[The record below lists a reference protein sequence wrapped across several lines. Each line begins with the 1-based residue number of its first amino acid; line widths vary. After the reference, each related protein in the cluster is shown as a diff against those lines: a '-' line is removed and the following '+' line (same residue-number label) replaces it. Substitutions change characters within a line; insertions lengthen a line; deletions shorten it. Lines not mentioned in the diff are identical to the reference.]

1 MGSVRLERHYMWRI
15 RQIERKLDEFPRC
28 SVSNNSELNFERFAE
43 IRRRVELSGGRMDS
57 MFVFLMNA
65 REGFVL
71 KLARLGTN

>member
-1 MGSVRLERHYMWRI
+1 MGGVKLARHYMCQI
-15 RQIERKLDEFPRC
+15 RQIGRRLDEFPRC
-28 SVSNNSELNFERFAE
+28 SSCNNSELNFYQFNE
-43 IRRRVELSGGRMDS
+43 IRRRVELSGGKMDP

>member
-1 MGSVRLERHYMWRI
+1 MGSVRLERHYMWQI
-15 RQIERKLDEFPRC
+15 RQIGRRLDEFPRC
-28 SVSNNSELNFERFAE
+28 SPCNNSELNFYQFNE

-71 KLARLGTN
+71 KLARLDV